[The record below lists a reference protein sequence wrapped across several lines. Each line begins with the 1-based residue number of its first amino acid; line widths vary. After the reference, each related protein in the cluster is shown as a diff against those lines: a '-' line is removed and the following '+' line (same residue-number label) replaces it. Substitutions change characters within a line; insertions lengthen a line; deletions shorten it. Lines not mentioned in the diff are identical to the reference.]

1 MGSVVG
7 RRPAAQNARERGQD
21 VTARE
26 INREVRRRPAVPPG
40 RPPKTATV
48 TDEAIDKIRQLII
61 SGEWGPGDRL
71 PPEAGLAATLGLS
84 RHSLRQAVH
93 APSMRRL
100 LA

>member
-48 TDEAIDKIRQLII
+48 TDEAIDKTRQLII

-71 PPEAGLAATLGLS
+71 PPAAELAAQLGLS
-84 RHSLRQAVH
+84 RNPPREAVR
-93 APSMRRL
+93 ALSMVRV
-100 LA
+100 